1 MAANATITFVNL
13 AGQVVKSYNQN
24 LTLGENS
31 VSIDLESGVYFCT
44 INANGFNKTV
54 KVVVK

>member
-1 MAANATITFVNL
+1 MDTEATITFINL
-13 AGQVVKSYNQN
+13 AGQTVKSFNKN
-24 LTLGENS
+24 LTTGENS
-31 VSIDLESGVYFCT
+31 VNIDLESGVYFCS